1 MFENVLEMVG
11 NTPVVKVNGEGLSS
25 IELYAK
31 LEYYN
36 PTGSVKDRAANY
48 IIKKLLELGEINHE
62 TTLIESSSGNFGI
75 ALASYCRKYGNKFC
89 CVIDP
94 NISAINETI
103 IRKLSTTTIKV
114 TEPDSKGGYLLRRI
128 KKVKELLV
136 DIPNSYWVNQ
146 YANPYNAEAY
156 YNTLGLELCCELDR
170 IDYIFLGVSSG
181 GTITGVSNRIKEMHP
196 KAKVIAVDVEGSVI
210 FGGIPKKR
218 TIPGIG
224 SSMVPTILKE
234 AKIDDVV
241 IVDEIATIVMCHEL
255 LEKHMLFAGGS
266 SGSVLAAIK
275 EYFFDKIFA
284 TKPNVVAILPDRGE
298 RYANTIFNKI
308 WCNERLK
315 ELENDQAIQSMRMKE
330 QQII

>member
-1 MFENVLEMVG
+1 MFESVLETVG
-11 NTPVVKVNGEGLSS
+11 NTPVVKANMEDLSS

-48 IIKKLLELGEINHE
+48 IIKKLLDLGEINSE

-75 ALASYCRKYGNKFC
+75 ALASYCKKYGNKFC

-94 NISAINETI
+94 NINAINETI

-114 TEPDSKGGYLLRRI
+114 TEPDSKGGYLLGRI

-136 DIPNSYWVNQ
+136 EIPNSYWVNQ

-156 YNTLGLELCCELDR
+156 YYTLGLELCSELDR

-181 GTITGVSNRIKEMHP
+181 GTITGVSKRIKEKYP
-196 KAKVIAVDVEGSVI
+196 NAKVIAVDVEGSVI
-210 FGGIPKKR
+210 FGGKPQKR

-241 IVDEIATIVMCHEL
+241 IVGEIATIVMCHEL
-255 LEKHMLFAGGS
+255 LEKHMILAGGS

-275 EYFFDKIFA
+275 EYFFNKTFV
-284 TKPNVVAILPDRGE
+284 TKPNVIAVLPDRGE
-298 RYANTIFNKI
+298 RYANTIFNKS
-308 WCNERLK
+308 WCNERFK
-315 ELENDQAIQSMRMKE
+315 ELKNTQAIQFLKIKK

>member
-1 MFENVLEMVG
+1 
-11 NTPVVKVNGEGLSS
+11 
-25 IELYAK
+25 
-31 LEYYN
+31 
-36 PTGSVKDRAANY
+36 
-48 IIKKLLELGEINHE
+48 
-62 TTLIESSSGNFGI
+62 
-75 ALASYCRKYGNKFC
+75 
-89 CVIDP
+89 
-94 NISAINETI
+94 
-103 IRKLSTTTIKV
+103 
-114 TEPDSKGGYLLRRI
+114 
-128 KKVKELLV
+128 
-136 DIPNSYWVNQ
+136 
-146 YANPYNAEAY
+146 
-156 YNTLGLELCCELDR
+156 
-170 IDYIFLGVSSG
+170 
-181 GTITGVSNRIKEMHP
+181 MHP

-275 EYFFDKIFA
+275 EYFFNKIFA
-284 TKPNVVAILPDRGE
+284 TKPKVVAILPDRGE